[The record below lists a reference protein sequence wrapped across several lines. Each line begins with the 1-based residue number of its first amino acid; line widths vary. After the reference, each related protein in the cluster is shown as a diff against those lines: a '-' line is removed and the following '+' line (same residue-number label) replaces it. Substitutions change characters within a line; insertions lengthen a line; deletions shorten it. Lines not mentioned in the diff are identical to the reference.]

1 MTFSEPFY
9 CLWLNIAPGWPLK
22 SLTSLSREELKSDFY
37 KFQGRGLTSTHAWGS
52 LEKNKKWSG
61 KKGERILFYFFLK
74 IHIGL
79 NKLRGSAQGILDLG
93 FETERTPLLLAIWL
107 L

>member
-1 MTFSEPFY
+1 MATQKFNFIIKGGNEK
-9 CLWLNIAPGWPLK
+9 WLLQVPRQGSHQYACMGE
-22 SLTSLSREELKSDFY
+22 SGEE
-37 KFQGRGLTSTHAWGS
+37 Q
-52 LEKNKKWSG
+52 KWSG
-61 KKGERILFYFFLK
+61 KKGEGILFYFFFK

>member
-1 MTFSEPFY
+1 M
-9 CLWLNIAPGWPLK
+9 
-22 SLTSLSREELKSDFY
+22 KSDFY
-37 KFQGRGLTSTHAWGS
+37 KFQDRGLTSTHAWGS
-52 LEKNKKWSG
+52 VERNKNEVEKRARG
-61 KKGERILFYFFLK
+61 FYFIFFFK

>member
-1 MTFSEPFY
+1 MTS
-9 CLWLNIAPGWPLK
+9 
-22 SLTSLSREELKSDFY
+22 TSSKAGVSPVHMHGGVWRGTKM
-37 KFQGRGLTSTHAWGS
+37 KWKKGRGDF
-52 LEKNKKWSG
+52 
-61 KKGERILFYFFLK
+61 ILFFFK

>member
-1 MTFSEPFY
+1 MAAQKFNFIIKGGIEK
-9 CLWLNIAPGWPLK
+9 WLLQVPRQG
-22 SLTSLSREELKSDFY
+22 SHQYTGMGESGEEQKV
-37 KFQGRGLTSTHAWGS
+37 
-52 LEKNKKWSG
+52 KWK
-61 KKGERILFYFFLK
+61 KKGEGILFYFILK
-74 IHIGL
+74 IYIGL